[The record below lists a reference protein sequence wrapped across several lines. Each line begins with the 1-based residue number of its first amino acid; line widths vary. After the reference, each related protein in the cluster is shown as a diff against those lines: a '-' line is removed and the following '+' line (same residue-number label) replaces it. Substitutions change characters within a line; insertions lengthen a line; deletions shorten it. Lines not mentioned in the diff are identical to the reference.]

1 MPPVPVLVSWSSG
14 KDSAWALHALRR
26 RPDAWEV
33 RGVFT
38 TITTAFDR
46 VSIQATP
53 RWALEAQAE
62 KLGLPLYEIPIPW
75 PCPNA
80 EYEAAMRGFL
90 ARVRALPERLGAS
103 RLAFGDLFLEDIRR
117 YREESLRGTG
127 FAPLFPIWG
136 RNTAELAGEML
147 DSGLKAVVTAVDP
160 AKLPAR
166 FVGRPFDRAFI
177 ADLPPGTDPL
187 GENGEFHTCVL
198 DGPMFSAPIRAR
210 AGRVVEREPA
220 AREARLEY
228 EGMGD
233 GATFWTPP
241 MTEETEITGPMASRL
256 FVSSSTEDADL
267 FLIVRVFDPEGGEL
281 TFMGSTDP
289 HTPIANGW
297 LRASHRALDPEKS
310 APYRPWHPH
319 DKAEP
324 LTPGEVYEC
333 DVEIVTSC
341 IVVPVGW
348 RVALTVRG
356 KDYEYAG
363 EVSEFAK
370 QFHYSTKGTGGMT
383 HNDPDDRPP
392 AIFDNRVTL
401 HAGGGRDPYLL
412 LPIIP
417 PKDGE

>member
-62 KLGLPLYEIPIPW
+62 RLGLPLYEIPIPW

-80 EYEAAMRGFL
+80 EYEAAMRRFF

-117 YREESLRGTG
+117 YREENLRGTG
-127 FAPLFPIWG
+127 FAPLFPIWE
-136 RNTAELAGEML
+136 RDTAELAGEML
-147 DSGLKAVVTAVDP
+147 DSGLKAVVTVVDP

-166 FVGRPFDRAFI
+166 FAGRAFDRAFI

-210 AGRVVEREPA
+210 AGRVVERETAVSADDGGAPPPG
-220 AREARLEY
+220 ARPVA
-228 EGMGD
+228 
-233 GATFWTPP
+233 
-241 MTEETEITGPMASRL
+241 
-256 FVSSSTEDADL
+256 
-267 FLIVRVFDPEGGEL
+267 
-281 TFMGSTDP
+281 
-289 HTPIANGW
+289 
-297 LRASHRALDPEKS
+297 
-310 APYRPWHPH
+310 
-319 DKAEP
+319 
-324 LTPGEVYEC
+324 VYA
-333 DVEIVTSC
+333 DVE
-341 IVVPVGW
+341 
-348 RVALTVRG
+348 
-356 KDYEYAG
+356 
-363 EVSEFAK
+363 
-370 QFHYSTKGTGGMT
+370 
-383 HNDPDDRPP
+383 P
-392 AIFDNRVTL
+392 A
-401 HAGGGRDPYLL
+401 P
-412 LPIIP
+412 
-417 PKDGE
+417 